1 MCVGICICYDQ
12 RTNSRNRFLL
22 FTMWIL
28 GMEKGHQVWRLCLL
42 SCLLGDAWLPSI
54 FRFVFV
60 FIKILKDL
68 FILLLYVY
76 ECLNVLLACVY
87 VQVRCP
93 LRSEEAIGIYRR
105 M

>member
-1 MCVGICICYDQ
+1 M
-12 RTNSRNRFLL
+12 L